1 MLAQFEERGYTVTI
15 YSLDFWA
22 GCRLDISV
30 LEGHEI
36 ETWIF
41 KRLQGKFIEG
51 LIHLTSVDEVSTRS
65 QRHGRRLSF
74 TKERG

>member
-1 MLAQFEERGYTVTI
+1 
-15 YSLDFWA
+15 
-22 GCRLDISV
+22 V